1 MIKLITGGMRSGKS
15 SFAESLYEGLEDVVY
30 IATAQPTDE
39 EMEVRIRVHKDVRP
53 REWTTFEAKDKL
65 CDAIGREK
73 HYLLDCITNYI
84 SNFMYEA
91 TKDETVISYEREKTL
106 ENMIYEELKRLIDR
120 IREEDKELIIVT
132 NEVGSSLTPMNHIGR
147 VFTDIQG
154 RINQKLAREAD
165 QVYMVV
171 SGLEVRLK

>member
-1 MIKLITGGMRSGKS
+1 MLKLITGGMRSGKS
-15 SFAESLYEGLEDVVY
+15 GYAESLYAGEDDVVY

-39 EMEVRIRVHKDVRP
+39 EMEVRIRVHKDIRP
-53 REWTTFEAKDKL
+53 KEWKTVESHIDL
-65 CDAIGREK
+65 CEGVGEEEY
-73 HYLLDCITNYI
+73 YLLDCVTNYI

-91 TKDETVISYEREKTL
+91 TKDEAIISYEREVEL
-106 ENMIYEELKRLIDR
+106 ENRIYSELDKLIRLIR
-120 IREEDKELIIVT
+120 SENKQLIIVT

-165 QVYMVV
+165 EVYMVV
-171 SGLEVRLK
+171 SGIEVKLK

>member
-15 SFAESLYEGLEDVVY
+15 SFAESIYSGLEDVVY

-39 EMEVRIRVHKDVRP
+39 EMEVRIRIHQDIRP
-53 REWTTFEAKDKL
+53 KEWKTFETSTDLTEAL
-65 CDAIGREK
+65 GEENY
-73 HYLLDCITNYI
+73 YLLDCITNYI

-91 TKDETVISYEREKTL
+91 TKDDPIISYEKEMEL
-106 ENMIYEELKRLIDR
+106 EDRICSELRRLIDR
-120 IREEDKELIIVT
+120 IREEDKNLVIVT

-154 RINQKLAREAD
+154 RINQRLAKHSDEVYVVISGIEVKL
-165 QVYMVV
+165 
-171 SGLEVRLK
+171 K

>member
-1 MIKLITGGMRSGKS
+1 MIKLVTGGMRSGKS
-15 SFAESLYEGLEDVVY
+15 SYAESIYEGLEDVVY

-53 REWTTFEAKDKL
+53 AEWRTFESNADI
-65 CDAIGREK
+65 CEAIGEEK
-73 HYLLDCITNYI
+73 YYLLDCVTNYI
-84 SNFMYEA
+84 SNFMFEA
-91 TKDETVISYEREKTL
+91 TKDDAIISFDREMEL
-106 ENMIYEELKRLIDR
+106 EKNIYKRLEDLIFR

-154 RINQKLAREAD
+154 RINQRLAKEAD
-165 QVYMVV
+165 EVYMVV
-171 SGLEVRLK
+171 SGIEVKLK

>member
-15 SFAESLYEGLEDVVY
+15 SYAEGLYEGLEDVVY

-39 EMEVRIRVHKDVRP
+39 EMEVRIRVHKDIRP
-53 REWTTFEAKDKL
+53 KEWKTFESGQDL
-65 CDAIGREK
+65 CLGVGEED
-73 HYLLDCITNYI
+73 HYLLDCVTNYI

-91 TKDETVISYEREKTL
+91 TKDEAIISYEREMAL
-106 ENMIYEELKRLIDR
+106 EGEIYGELERLMDR
-120 IREEDKELIIVT
+120 IREEGKELIIVT

-171 SGLEVRLK
+171 SGLEVKLK